1 MSKRVSFHELAE
13 IELNDAAI
21 YFENEKEGLGF
32 RFLAAMQTAVT
43 HIQEHPQASPIIIE
57 DIRRKVLRRFPYI
70 LIYSIKPDRNSNP
83 RNCQPKAQTFLL
95 ARPRVKRSVDYLR
108 KGAQS

>member
-32 RFLAAMQTAVT
+32 RFLAAMQTAIT

-57 DIRRKVLRRFPYI
+57 DIRRKVLRRFPYN
-70 LIYSIKPDRNSNP
+70 LIYSIKPDRI
-83 RNCQPKAQTFLL
+83 RIL
-95 ARPRVKRSVDYLR
+95 AIASQKRRPFYWHGRE
-108 KGAQS
+108 